1 MISYSPSKSTTKL
14 TNTRPPSISYALTL
28 RILLANLRRKLG
40 ISTIAPVPQSA
51 MSLPAGAENIL
62 IPPSYVDPTTAPA
75 PMTMEELGFAWPSE
89 RGIFSPSAIPTWLQ
103 EGVSIFFLSREV
115 FLKNEVDV
123 IFRRMI

>member
-1 MISYSPSKSTTKL
+1 MSTTKL
-14 TNTRPPSISYALTL
+14 TNTGPPSISYALTL

-40 ISTIAPVPQSA
+40 ISTIASVPQSA

-89 RGIFSPSAIPTWLQ
+89 RGIFSPSEIPTWLQ
-103 EGVSIFFLSREV
+103 EGVSIFF
-115 FLKNEVDV
+115 FLGRS
-123 IFRRMI
+123 F